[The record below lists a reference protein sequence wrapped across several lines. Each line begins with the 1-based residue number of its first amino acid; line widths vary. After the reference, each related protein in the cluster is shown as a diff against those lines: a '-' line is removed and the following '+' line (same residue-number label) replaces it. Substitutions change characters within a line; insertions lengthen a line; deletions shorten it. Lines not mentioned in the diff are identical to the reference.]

1 MCSKVTR
8 VSEAFVALLAVMEFL
23 PSVDLH
29 VLLKL
34 SRSLEGLRT
43 LVTRVRL
50 DLTMNQHM
58 CLQIPSLSESF
69 GTQVEALND
78 CEQACGSLDS
88 HIE

>member
-8 VSEAFVALLAVMEFL
+8 VSEAFVALLAVMGFL

-50 DLTMNQHM
+50 DLAMNHHM
-58 CLQIPSLSESF
+58 GLQMLRCLECF
-69 GTQVEALND
+69 GTQVAGMEL
-78 CEQACGSLDS
+78 
-88 HIE
+88 